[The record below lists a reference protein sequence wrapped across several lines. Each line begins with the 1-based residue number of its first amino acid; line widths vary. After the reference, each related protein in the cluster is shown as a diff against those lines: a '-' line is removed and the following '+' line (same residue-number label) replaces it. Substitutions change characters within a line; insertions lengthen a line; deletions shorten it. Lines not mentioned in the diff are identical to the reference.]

1 MSRRSL
7 RPRADTTGLFE
18 VAIGWDR
25 PLQTYFVIVFGP
37 PTEGDEDP
45 EVILWRGTAPHEISI
60 AGDAVSIAADYAD
73 IPDGLA
79 ATLEI
84 DRMSGSA
91 TPDGPMQHWA
101 RKWIGDQGIG

>member
-37 PTEGDEDP
+37 PAEGDEDP
-45 EVILWRGTAPHEISI
+45 QVILWRGMAPHEISM
-60 AGDAVSIAADYAD
+60 AGDAVSIASDYAD

-91 TPDGPMQHWA
+91 TPDGPIQRWGK
-101 RKWIGDQGIG
+101 KWIGQQDNH